1 MRFLGMAGISSA
13 MVAACAILS
22 ACGMGGLQT
31 TVFGDA
37 KDMDPM
43 NDGSESASSSLRLTM
58 SSEKVLIGRPSS
70 HAFDIFHAKKKK
82 IPLLYVSDV
91 ITDTVEV
98 YDFASGK
105 EVGSATGFVDPYGEC
120 SDKEGDAYVADFAA
134 GTVTMFA
141 YGSTNGT
148 VVATGLKDPI
158 GCSVDGKGDLAV
170 SQYNGGRKGKGS
182 VVIYEA
188 GSKSGTA
195 YNGPYLTWPPSFD
208 AKGNLFVEGEDGSCG
223 KSICVSELPAGGTSF
238 TTVALKGATI
248 GFPGSVERNLGKL
261 EFGDQDYNGKHT
273 TAIYSAT
280 CAGSTCTVT
289 ATTNLTDNCTSG
301 SYDDTVQWA
310 EYSKRPNLQSKGS
323 VTEVTG
329 GNIDCSSRFNIW
341 GFPGGGNPTGHMSGP
356 QGAEGQTIVE

>member
-1 MRFLGMAGISSA
+1 MRFLGMAGISAA

-22 ACGMGGLQT
+22 ACSMGGLQA
-31 TVFGDA
+31 TVFGGA
-37 KDMDPM
+37 KNLDPM
-43 NDGSESASSSLRLTM
+43 QGGSELAASLRLTM
-58 SSEKVLIGRPSS
+58 ASEKVLIGRPST
-70 HAFDIFHAKKKK
+70 HAFNIFHAKKKRT
-82 IPLLYVSDV
+82 PLLYVSDI

-120 SDKEGDAYVADFAA
+120 SDKEGDAYVADFGA

-148 VVATGLKDPI
+148 TVATGLKDPI
-158 GCSVDGKGDLAV
+158 GCSLDEKGDLAV

-182 VVIYEA
+182 VVIYKA

-195 YNGPYLTWPPSFD
+195 YNGPSLTWPPSFD
-208 AKGNLFVEGEDGSCG
+208 TKGDLFVEGENGSCG
-223 KSICVSELPAGGTSF
+223 TNICVSKLPAGGTSF
-238 TTVALKGATI
+238 TTVTLKGATI

-261 EFGDQDYNGKHT
+261 EFGDQNYNGNHT

-280 CAGSTCTVT
+280 CSGSTCTVT
-289 ATTNLTDNCTSG
+289 ATTNLTDNCTPE

-341 GFPGGGNPTGHMSGP
+341 GFPGGGNPTGHISGP
-356 QGAEGQTIVE
+356 QGAEGQTIVD